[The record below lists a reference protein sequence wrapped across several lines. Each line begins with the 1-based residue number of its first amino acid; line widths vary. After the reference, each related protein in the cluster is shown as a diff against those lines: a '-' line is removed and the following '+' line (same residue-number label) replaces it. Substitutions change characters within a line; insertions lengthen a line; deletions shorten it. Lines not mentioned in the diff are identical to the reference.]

1 MELLLYRC
9 KLFFRALNEGKTSF
23 FFSDAPKW
31 LHSDEN
37 FFPQYIKAPLHGL
50 YGEYSW
56 KQEDTNNIIKL
67 IIKTLPRV
75 YPFYFTSEMAS
86 IDYTN
91 RNKWISFNSSHYLM
105 NRLEANLQ
113 DKLVQNSVSL
123 FPKNWL
129 LGFKFLYEYD
139 WHPVPN
145 RPDKG
150 RNDIILT
157 NGKGIFAVVE
167 AKVINSHSDKYQKY
181 RDVKGQATDYKKM
194 FLERFADDPAVI
206 AVIGVWFTNENYY
219 KENFSIGFTNEID
232 QTIAKAVEPDNPHL
246 LGYLLILRGILGSLF
261 VLALFSVFCRMVI
274 PNFYWT
280 VVYPDCNY
288 FSYNECGILIDIS
301 LAFLPPAILHCSCF
315 RSS

>member
-56 KQEDTNNIIKL
+56 KQEDTNNIIK
-67 IIKTLPRV
+67 
-75 YPFYFTSEMAS
+75 
-86 IDYTN
+86 
-91 RNKWISFNSSHYLM
+91 
-105 NRLEANLQ
+105 LEANLQ